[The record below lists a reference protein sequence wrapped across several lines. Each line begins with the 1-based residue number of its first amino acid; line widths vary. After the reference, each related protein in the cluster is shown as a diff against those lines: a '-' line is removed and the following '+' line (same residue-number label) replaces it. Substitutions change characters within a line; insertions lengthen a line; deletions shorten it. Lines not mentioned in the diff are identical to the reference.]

1 MFILVQPWL
10 SCDLKNHLIM
20 MTMPVIVRM
29 IIVCVSR
36 NVCCCCRPNAGMR
49 CNTSW
54 HLMLVWLRYFNLPC
68 SLFWMSYILVQ
79 RTCAWHVVCA
89 CFSGL
94 NTRDEKI
101 LARSDSTFLPW
112 ILVCLKTLQMY
123 LFIKV
128 NNGLLIVFF
137 LGNMNG
143 QTGTCAAK
151 AESLNSQHKYFSKAL
166 ELYQKFDLNR

>member
-1 MFILVQPWL
+1 MFV
-10 SCDLKNHLIM
+10 
-20 MTMPVIVRM
+20 VV
-29 IIVCVSR
+29 
-36 NVCCCCRPNAGMR
+36 AGP
-49 CNTSW
+49 TLAW
-54 HLMLVWLRYFNLPC
+54 GAIHPGILMLVWLRYFNLPC

-112 ILVCLKTLQMY
+112 ILVCLKTCKCTY

-128 NNGLLIVFF
+128 NNVLLIIIFSREYEW
-137 LGNMNG
+137 
-143 QTGTCAAK
+143 TKHGTCAAK

-166 ELYQKFDLNR
+166 ELYQKYDLNR